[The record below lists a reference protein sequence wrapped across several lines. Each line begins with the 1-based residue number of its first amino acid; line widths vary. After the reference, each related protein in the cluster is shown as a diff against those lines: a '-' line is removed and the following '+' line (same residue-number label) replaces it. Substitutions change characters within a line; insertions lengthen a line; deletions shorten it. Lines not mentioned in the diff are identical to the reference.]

1 MYKKEIDKTIKPIV
15 DEFKNILEKD
25 WISGVNDNSFG
36 NVGITFERELG
47 KSPDSTYFPDFY
59 GVEIKCT
66 TINSTYPLF
75 LFSAAFDGPTF
86 PEIDRIVEKY
96 GNYDQVYHNKK
107 TLFTKVN
114 FKDKTL
120 VNSKWYFQFSIND
133 NRIFLDVYD
142 LDENLIER
150 KSFIY
155 IKTLYNHLM
164 VKLQRMAI
172 VYAMQKRVKG
182 KKYFKYYKIDVYK
195 LKSFSKFMYL
205 LKNGDI
211 NASLISRISKS
222 GIDAGRYR
230 NKNLV
235 FEIDKDKVYY
245 LFDRL
250 YYYNSN
256 TGKEII
262 N

>member
-96 GNYDQVYHNKK
+96 GNYDQVYHNK
-107 TLFTKVN
+107 
-114 FKDKTL
+114 KTL

>member
-1 MYKKEIDKTIKPIV
+1 
-15 DEFKNILEKD
+15 
-25 WISGVNDNSFG
+25 
-36 NVGITFERELG
+36 
-47 KSPDSTYFPDFY
+47 
-59 GVEIKCT
+59 
-66 TINSTYPLF
+66 
-75 LFSAAFDGPTF
+75 
-86 PEIDRIVEKY
+86 
-96 GNYDQVYHNKK
+96 
-107 TLFTKVN
+107 
-114 FKDKTL
+114 
-120 VNSKWYFQFSIND
+120 
-133 NRIFLDVYD
+133 
-142 LDENLIER
+142 
-150 KSFIY
+150 
-155 IKTLYNHLM
+155 
-164 VKLQRMAI
+164 
-172 VYAMQKRVKG
+172 
-182 KKYFKYYKIDVYK
+182 
-195 LKSFSKFMYL
+195 MYL